1 MTATLTLNGIDQ
13 LIRSRSVRLPPV
25 VEAAYEADRAAFLAM
40 AARVVVLR
48 LIITY
53 NILLPIDF
61 WVLPKTAW
69 LSVAVHFLVV
79 TPCMVLAGVL
89 VRRKPGRWVRDSVL
103 AAMPVLM
110 TMQVMLIYWLNCGEN
125 AWAYQYLVILVMISA
140 NINLQLDLRFALGA
154 SLVTAVVYF
163 GTVMPSACPGAVK
176 IIAASIFVTAAYFS
190 LQARQPIEYGQRRLF
205 LRKLQEQLRREEA
218 EDVASRDALTGLSNR
233 RHFDER
239 AAAVRAAET
248 VVSVIMLDIDHFELF
263 NDRYG
268 HPAGDH
274 CIKRVAGVLA
284 SVLRGQ
290 DDLAVRY
297 GGEEFLL
304 LLPGTDMES
313 ALQIAERARRAV
325 EGLSILHEASPTG
338 RVVTASVGVAA
349 GRTGVP
355 VVELVAAA
363 DAALY
368 EAKRGGR
375 NRVFPPFIAVEGKG
389 KVRRAVG

>member
-1 MTATLTLNGIDQ
+1 MPMTLNGIDQ
-13 LIRSRSVRLPPV
+13 LIKSRSVRLPPA

-40 AARVVVLR
+40 AAKVVVLR

-53 NILLPIDF
+53 NVLLPIDF

-69 LSVAVHFLVV
+69 LSVALHFLVV
-79 TPCMVLAGVL
+79 TPCMALCGL
-89 VRRKPGRWVRDSVL
+89 MLRHKPRRWLRDSVL
-103 AAMPVLM
+103 AMMPALM
-110 TMQVMLIYWLNCGEN
+110 TLQVMLIYRLNSGEN

-140 NINLQLDLRFALGA
+140 NINLQLNFNFALGA
-154 SLVTAVVYF
+154 SAVTAVIYF
-163 GTVMPSACPGAVK
+163 GTVMPSGCPQAVK

-239 AAAVRAAET
+239 AAAVWAEEIA
-248 VVSVIMLDIDHFELF
+248 VAVIMIDIDHFKLF

-274 CIKRVAGVLA
+274 CIKRVAGVLSA
-284 SVLRGQ
+284 VLRGQ
-290 DDLAVRY
+290 DDLAVRF

-304 LLPGTDMES
+304 LLPGTDMEG

-325 EGLSILHEASPTG
+325 EGLSILHEGSLTG
-338 RVVTASVGVAA
+338 RVVTASLGVAA
-349 GRTGVP
+349 GRTSVK
-355 VVELVAAA
+355 VADLVSAA
-363 DAALY
+363 DEALY

-375 NRVFPPFIAVEGKG
+375 NRVSPPFMAVEGKG
-389 KVRRAVG
+389 GKVRRVAG